1 MKRFLL
7 LSLAILSFGGYA
19 QENLNPFDVQ
29 VSARPVD
36 GRIQVE
42 ASYTVPISLCN
53 AFAFITAYE
62 GAKNI
67 PGILE
72 SKVISRVGNKVRVYR
87 VIEEQIL
94 FFPIELKST
103 IEYTEVPNRLVTFE
117 QISGDT
123 KFYRGSWKLL
133 PDKDSTIFKYES
145 LVEPNSL
152 IPTAVVEYF
161 MKNSLKARFE
171 LMAQKARESK
181 APTALACKS

>member
-1 MKRFLL
+1 MKWLLFLML
-7 LSLAILSFGGYA
+7 CIPASGGYA
-19 QENLNPFDVQ
+19 QDYTNYYDVQ
-29 VSARPVD
+29 VSTRVID
-36 GRIQVE
+36 GRIQID
-42 ASYTVPISLCN
+42 ASYTVSINICS

-103 IEYTEVPNRLVTFE
+103 IEYTEASNRLITFE

-123 KFYRGSWKLL
+123 KLYRGSWSLF
-133 PDKDSTIFKYES
+133 PVKDSTTFKYEA
-145 LVEPNSL
+145 LVEPHSL
-152 IPTAVVEYF
+152 IPSSVVEYF
-161 MKNSLKARFE
+161 MKNSLRERFE
-171 LMAQKARESK
+171 LMAQKARENRLTAT
-181 APTALACKS
+181 APCK

>member
-1 MKRFLL
+1 MKWLL
-7 LSLAILSFGGYA
+7 LLALVILLPAGYA
-19 QENLNPFDVQ
+19 QENVNPYDVQ
-29 VSARPVD
+29 VGTRVID
-36 GRIQVE
+36 GRIQID
-42 ASYTVPISLCN
+42 ASYTVPINICS
-53 AFAFITAYE
+53 AFTFITAYE

-123 KFYRGSWKLL
+123 KLYRGSWRLT
-133 PDKDSTIFKYES
+133 PDKDSTIFKYEA
-145 LVEPNSL
+145 LVEPHSL
-152 IPTAVVEYF
+152 IPSSVTEYF
-161 MKNSLKARFE
+161 MKNSLKERFE
-171 LMAQKARESK
+171 LMAQKARETRAST
-181 APTALACKS
+181 PIACK